1 MGVSARACP
10 LSSLSIPVFQMPSPI
25 SNQRLTVA
33 PKGLALP
40 VPGFAATSVAAA
52 LRDNQETRDRD
63 TEDKT
68 ETQDRT
74 EPETQ
79 TRRSLHPFIPVRD
92 RSSNRPACA
101 G

>member
-1 MGVSARACP
+1 M
-10 LSSLSIPVFQMPSPI
+10 
-25 SNQRLTVA
+25 A

-52 LRDNQETRDRD
+52 LRDNQETGDRD
-63 TEDKT
+63 TQDKT
-68 ETQDRT
+68 GHWT

-79 TRRSLHPFIPVRD
+79 TRWNLHPFIPVHD
-92 RSSNRPACA
+92 HSSNRPACA

>member
-1 MGVSARACP
+1 M
-10 LSSLSIPVFQMPSPI
+10 
-25 SNQRLTVA
+25 A

-68 ETQDRT
+68 GHWT

-79 TRRSLHPFIPVRD
+79 TGQSFHPFIPVRD
-92 RSSNRPACA
+92 HSSNHPACA